1 MIKKLVYIITVFA
14 ILTVASALFSLHTAD
29 TSGPGDPPPDN
40 PPTIDEA
47 PIPEGTPETGQIFA
61 HLEYRHDVRAID
73 RYFLEIQDHPGEG
86 IDEIVGGFVATNFHA
101 YVRLRDV
108 SVPTSCDTT
117 EAHNRPHI
125 EIDRER
131 ERWNEGMDFVQSLLM
146 LNQSLRLSNITVEGE
161 VLVCDV
167 QFYLGGAWHD
177 LKTTL
182 LRDGF
187 AKPVI
192 EGYAWNWGAEQLEAT
207 EQ

>member
-1 MIKKLVYIITVFA
+1 MLKKLFYIITVFL
-14 ILTVASALFSLHTAD
+14 ILTVASALFNLHIAD
-29 TSGPGDPPPDN
+29 TSGPGDAPPPD
-40 PPTIDEA
+40 A
-47 PIPEGTPETGQIFA
+47 MPEPVFEDTPEPVYIFA
-61 HLEYRHDVRAID
+61 HLAYKHDVKAID
-73 RYFLEIQDHPGEG
+73 AYFLEIQDHPGEG
-86 IDEIVGGFVATNFHA
+86 IDEIVGGFVATNFQA
-101 YVRLRDV
+101 YIRLRDV

-131 ERWNEGMDFVQSLLM
+131 ERWAEGMDFVQRLLM

-177 LKTTL
+177 LTTTL
-182 LRDGF
+182 TRDGF
-187 AKPVI
+187 AKPYI
-192 EGYAWNWGAEQLEAT
+192 EGYAWNWGAEQLEAH

>member
-1 MIKKLVYIITVFA
+1 MVKRLLYIITVLV
-14 ILTVASALFSLHTAD
+14 ILTVTSVLFDLHIAD
-29 TSGPGDPPPDN
+29 TSE
-40 PPTIDEA
+40 DEVPLMDEPA
-47 PIPEGTPETGQIFA
+47 AEETYHIFA

-73 RYFLEIQDHPGEG
+73 RYLLKIQDHPGEG
-86 IDEIVGGFVATNFHA
+86 IDEIVGGFIATDFHA

-131 ERWNEGMDFVQSLLM
+131 ERWNEGMDFVQGLLM

-161 VLVCDV
+161 ILICDV

-177 LKTTL
+177 LTTTL
-182 LRDGF
+182 SRDGF
-187 AKPVI
+187 AKPII
-192 EGYAWNWGAEQLEAT
+192 EGYAWNWGAEQLEAH

>member
-1 MIKKLVYIITVFA
+1 MIKRLLYITTILA
-14 ILTVASALFSLHTAD
+14 ILTVASVLFDLHIAD
-29 TSGPGDPPPDN
+29 TSE
-40 PPTIDEA
+40 DEVPLMDA
-47 PIPEGTPETGQIFA
+47 PAAEKTYHIFA

-73 RYFLEIQDHPGEG
+73 RYLLKIQDHPGAG

-131 ERWNEGMDFVQSLLM
+131 ERWAEGMDFVQQLLM
-146 LNQSLRLSNITVEGE
+146 LNQSLRLSNISVEGE

-167 QFYLGGAWHD
+167 QFYLGGAFHD
-177 LKTTL
+177 LTTTL
-182 LRDGF
+182 SRDGF
-187 AKPVI
+187 AKPAI
-192 EGYAWNWGAEQLEAT
+192 TGYKWNWGAEQLEAH

>member
-1 MIKKLVYIITVFA
+1 MLKKLFYIITVFL
-14 ILTVASALFSLHTAD
+14 ILTVASALFNLHIAD
-29 TSGPGDPPPDN
+29 TSGPGDAPPPD
-40 PPTIDEA
+40 A
-47 PIPEGTPETGQIFA
+47 MPEPVFEDTPEPVHIFA
-61 HLEYRHDVRAID
+61 HLAYKHDVKAID
-73 RYFLEIQDHPGEG
+73 AYFLEIQDHPGEG

-108 SVPTSCDTT
+108 SVPTSCDTS

-131 ERWNEGMDFVQSLLM
+131 ERWAEGMDFVQSLLM

-182 LRDGF
+182 SRDGF
-187 AKPVI
+187 AKPII
-192 EGYAWNWGAEQLEAT
+192 EGYAWNWGAEQLEAH

>member
-1 MIKKLVYIITVFA
+1 MIKRLLYIITILA
-14 ILTVASALFSLHTAD
+14 ILTVASVLFDLHIAD
-29 TSGPGDPPPDN
+29 TSE
-40 PPTIDEA
+40 DEVPLMDEPVA
-47 PIPEGTPETGQIFA
+47 AEETYHIFA

-73 RYFLEIQDHPGEG
+73 RYLLKIQDHPGEG
-86 IDEIVGGFVATNFHA
+86 IDEIVGGFIATDFHA

-108 SVPTSCDTT
+108 SVPTSCDTS
-117 EAHNRPHI
+117 EARSRPHI

-167 QFYLGGAWHD
+167 QFYLGGAFHD
-177 LKTTL
+177 LTTTL
-182 LRDGF
+182 SRDGF

-192 EGYAWNWGAEQLEAT
+192 EGYAWNWGAEQLEAH

>member
-1 MIKKLVYIITVFA
+1 MIKKLLYIITVLA
-14 ILTVASALFSLHTAD
+14 ILTVASSLFNLHIAD
-29 TSGPGDPPPDN
+29 TSGPGDEPPSD
-40 PPTIDEA
+40 DV
-47 PIPEGTPETGQIFA
+47 PILEDTPEPVYIFA
-61 HLEYRHDVRAID
+61 HLEYKHDVKAID
-73 RYFLEIQDHPGEG
+73 KYFLEIQDHPGEG

-101 YVRLRDV
+101 DIRLRDV

-131 ERWNEGMDFVQSLLM
+131 ERWAEGMDFVQQLLM

-167 QFYLGGAWHD
+167 QFSLGGTWHD
-177 LKTTL
+177 LTTTL
-182 LRDGF
+182 SRDGF
-187 AKPVI
+187 ARPII
-192 EGYAWNWGAEQLEAT
+192 EGYAWNWGAEQLEPH

>member
-1 MIKKLVYIITVFA
+1 MIKKLLYIITVFL
-14 ILTVASALFSLHTAD
+14 ILTVASALFDLHIAD
-29 TSGPGDPPPDN
+29 TSE
-40 PPTIDEA
+40 DEVPLMDA
-47 PIPEGTPETGQIFA
+47 PAAEETYHIFA

-73 RYFLEIQDHPGEG
+73 RYLLKIQDHPGAG

-131 ERWNEGMDFVQSLLM
+131 ERWAEGMDFVQQLLM
-146 LNQSLRLSNITVEGE
+146 LNQSLRLSNISVEGE

-167 QFYLGGAWHD
+167 QFYLGGTWHD
-177 LKTTL
+177 LTTTL
-182 LRDGF
+182 SRDGY
-187 AKPVI
+187 ARPLI
-192 EGYAWNWGAEQLEAT
+192 DGYAWNWGAAQLEPH
-207 EQ
+207 EK

>member
-1 MIKKLVYIITVFA
+1 MIKKLLYIITVFA
-14 ILTVASALFSLHTAD
+14 ILTVASALFNLHIAD
-29 TSGPGDPPPDN
+29 TSGPGDAPDET
-40 PPTIDEA
+40 PVIEDM
-47 PIPEGTPETGQIFA
+47 PETVYIFA
-61 HLEYRHDVRAID
+61 HLASKHNVKAID
-73 RYFLEIQDHPGEG
+73 EYFLEIQDHPGAG

-131 ERWNEGMDFVQSLLM
+131 ERWAEGMDFVQPLLM

-161 VLVCDV
+161 ILICDV
-167 QFYLGGAWHD
+167 EYSLGGAWHD
-177 LKTTL
+177 LTTTL
-182 LRDGF
+182 SRDGF
-187 AKPVI
+187 ARPVI
-192 EGYAWNWGAEQLEAT
+192 EGYAWNWGAEQLEPR

>member
-1 MIKKLVYIITVFA
+1 MIKKLFYIITVFL
-14 ILTVASALFSLHTAD
+14 ILTVASALFNLHTAD
-29 TSGPGDPPPDN
+29 TSGPGDAPPPEDM
-40 PPTIDEA
+40 PVPVFED
-47 PIPEGTPETGQIFA
+47 TPEPVYIFA
-61 HLEYRHDVRAID
+61 HLAYKHDVRAID
-73 RYFLEIQDHPGEG
+73 RYFLEIQDHPGAG

-146 LNQSLRLSNITVEGE
+146 LNQSLRLSNISVEGE

-167 QFYLGGAWHD
+167 QFYLGGAFHD
-177 LKTTL
+177 LATTL
-182 LRDGF
+182 SRDGF
-187 AKPVI
+187 AKPII
-192 EGYAWNWGAEQLEAT
+192 EGYAWNWGAEQLEAH

>member
-1 MIKKLVYIITVFA
+1 MIRRLFYIITVFA
-14 ILTVASALFSLHTAD
+14 ILTVASALFDLHTAE
-29 TSGPGDPPPDN
+29 TSGPGDDPLPDDTESILEN
-40 PPTIDEA
+40 VS
-47 PIPEGTPETGQIFA
+47 ETGQIFA
-61 HLEYRHDVRAID
+61 HLEYPHDVRAIN
-73 RYFLEIQDHPGEG
+73 RYYLEIQDHPGEG

-101 YVRLRDV
+101 YVQLRDV
-108 SVPTSCDTT
+108 SVPTSCDKS

-146 LNQSLRLSNITVEGE
+146 LNQSLRLSNIVVDGE
-161 VLVCDV
+161 MLVCDV

-177 LKTTL
+177 LATTL

-192 EGYAWNWGAEQLEAT
+192 EGYEWNWGAEQLEAR